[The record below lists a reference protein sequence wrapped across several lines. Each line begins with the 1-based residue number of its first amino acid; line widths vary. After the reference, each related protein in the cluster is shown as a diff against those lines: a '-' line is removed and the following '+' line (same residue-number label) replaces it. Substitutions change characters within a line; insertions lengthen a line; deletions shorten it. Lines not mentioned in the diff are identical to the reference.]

1 MRTFRLAMAQMN
13 ATVGD
18 LDGNAERIIA
28 SIREAGSLGADL
40 VVFPELALPG
50 YPPEDL
56 LLKPQFIRENQEG
69 LRHIATECADI
80 SAVVGFIDSDS
91 DIYNAAAVIHNREI
105 VGVYHKMYLPNYG
118 VFDEDRYFA
127 AGGECPVYTIS
138 GTPVGV
144 NICEDIWYATG
155 PAVVQRA
162 AGAEIIVNING
173 SPFHAGKR
181 SFREKMLATR
191 AADNGLFVA
200 YVNLVGG
207 QDELVFDG
215 NSVVFTP
222 DGEISAEAMQ
232 FEEQLLVADLDVEAV
247 FRSRLRD
254 PRTRKERGADLTH
267 IGKPVKIH
275 VSDYTEKPP
284 SPIKGEG
291 WDGGD
296 NSVRPEPV
304 EGQASNTTSQN
315 PTHPVHPVHPVKR
328 DDETAEVYAALT
340 LGTRDY
346 VRKCGFS
353 KVLIALSGGIDSTL
367 VAAIAA
373 DALGSENVVGI
384 AMPSRYSSE
393 GSVLDAK
400 ALADNL
406 GTELWTLPIE
416 DAFSAYLDT
425 LAPKF
430 AGTETGVAEE
440 NMQSRIRGNLIMAVS
455 NKFNWLVL
463 TTGNKS
469 EMATGYATIYGD
481 MAGGY
486 AVIKDVPKQLVYEL
500 CRYRNTVGDK
510 PVIPQSVIDK
520 PPSAELRP
528 DQKDEDS
535 LPPYSVLDPIL
546 KAYVE
551 DDYAFDDIV
560 AMGYD
565 RDTVMQIITLVD
577 RNEYKRRQSPPG
589 IKITPRNFGR
599 DRRMPIA
606 NRYRPF

>member
-1 MRTFRLAMAQMN
+1 MAQMN

-18 LDGNAERIIA
+18 LDGNAERIVT
-28 SIREAGSLGADL
+28 SIREARSLGADL
-40 VVFPELALPG
+40 VAFPELALPG

-56 LLKPQFIRENQEG
+56 LLKPQFIRDNHDYL
-69 LRHIATECADI
+69 LRIATECREIA
-80 SAVVGFIDSDS
+80 AVVGFIDADS
-91 DIYNAAAVIHNREI
+91 DIYNAAAVIHNGKIAGIYR
-105 VGVYHKMYLPNYG
+105 KMYLPNYG

-127 AGGECPVYTIS
+127 SGSECPVYEIS
-138 GTPVGV
+138 GTQVGV

-162 AGAEIIVNING
+162 AGAELIVNING

-181 SFREKMLATR
+181 AFREKMLATR

-215 NSVVFTP
+215 ASVIFGP
-222 DGEISAEAMQ
+222 DGDLVAEATQ
-232 FEEQLLVADLDVEAV
+232 FEEQLLTADLEVESV

-254 PRTRKERGADLTH
+254 PRTRKERAADISH
-267 IGKPVKIH
+267 IGTPVNISLSAFDELNSKPALT
-275 VSDYTEKPP
+275 TER
-284 SPIKGEG
+284 SEEALGHSRTACNE
-291 WDGGD
+291 
-296 NSVRPEPV
+296 S
-304 EGQASNTTSQN
+304 
-315 PTHPVHPVHPVKR
+315 
-328 DDETAEVYAALT
+328 AEVYAALT

-346 VRKCGFS
+346 VQKCGFG

-373 DALGSENVVGI
+373 DALGSDNVVGI

-400 ALADNL
+400 ALANNL
-406 GTELWTLPIE
+406 GIELWTLPIE
-416 DAFSAYLDT
+416 DAFGAYLET

-486 AVIKDVPKQLVYEL
+486 AVIKDVPKQLVYKL
-500 CRYRNTVGDK
+500 CRYRNTIGDR

-551 DDYAFDDIV
+551 DDYAFEDIV
-560 AMGYD
+560 AMGFAPE
-565 RDTVMQIITLVD
+565 TVKHIISLVD

>member
-18 LDGNAERIIA
+18 FDGNAERIIT
-28 SIREAGSLGADL
+28 SIHEARALGADL
-40 VVFPELALPG
+40 IAFPELALPG

-56 LLKPQFIRENQEG
+56 LLKPQFIRENRERLG
-69 LRHIATECADI
+69 LIAAECRDI
-80 SAVVGFIDSDS
+80 AAVVGYIDADA
-91 DIYNAAAVIHNREI
+91 DIYNAAALIHDGEI
-105 VGVYHKMYLPNYG
+105 VGSYRKMYLPNYG

-127 AGGECPVYTIS
+127 AGNECPVYTVNGS
-138 GTPVGV
+138 PVGV

-162 AGAEIIVNING
+162 AGAELIVNING

-181 SFREKMLATR
+181 AFREKMLATR
-191 AADNGLFVA
+191 ASDNGLFVA

-215 NSVVFTP
+215 ASIIFGP
-222 DGEISAEAMQ
+222 DGEVVARAGQ
-232 FEEQLLVADLDVEAV
+232 FEEQILIADLEVEAV

-254 PRTRKERGADLTH
+254 PRTRKERATDLAH
-267 IGKPVKIH
+267 IGKPIQVA
-275 VSDYTEKPP
+275 VSDYAENTAKPA
-284 SPIKGEG
+284 I
-291 WDGGD
+291 
-296 NSVRPEPV
+296 
-304 EGQASNTTSQN
+304 QSNDPHTCDAQ
-315 PTHPVHPVHPVKR
+315 PL
-328 DDETAEVYAALT
+328 DETAEVYAALT

-346 VRKCGFS
+346 VRKCGFG

-367 VAAIAA
+367 VAAVAA
-373 DALGSENVVGI
+373 DALGSDNVVGL

-393 GSVLDAK
+393 GSILDAM
-400 ALADNL
+400 ALTDNL
-406 GTELWTLPIE
+406 GIELWTLPIE
-416 DAFSAYLDT
+416 DAFNAYLGT

-430 AGTETGVAEE
+430 EGTEPGVAEE
-440 NMQSRIRGNLIMAVS
+440 NVQSRIRGNLIMAVS

-500 CRYRNTVGDK
+500 CRYRNTIGEK

-551 DDYAFDDIV
+551 DDYGFDDIV

-565 RDTVMQIITLVD
+565 PDIVKHIITLVD

>member
-1 MRTFRLAMAQMN
+1 MRTFRLALAQMN

-28 SIREAGSLGADL
+28 SICEAHSFHADL
-40 VVFPELALPG
+40 IAFPELALPG

-56 LLKPQFIRENQEG
+56 LLKPQFIRENHEY
-69 LRHIATECADI
+69 LRRIVAECGGITAI
-80 SAVVGFIDSDS
+80 VGFIDSDA
-91 DIYNAAAVIHNREI
+91 DIYNAAAVIHDRKI
-105 VGVYHKMYLPNYG
+105 VGIYHKMYLPNYG
-118 VFDEDRYFA
+118 VFDEERYFA
-127 AGGECPVYTIS
+127 AGSECPVYTIN

-162 AGAEIIVNING
+162 AGAELIVNING

-181 SFREKMLATR
+181 AFREKMLATR
-191 AADNGLFVA
+191 AADNGVFVA
-200 YVNLVGG
+200 YVNLIGG

-215 NSVVFTP
+215 ASVIFGP
-222 DGEISAEAMQ
+222 DGESVAEAAQ
-232 FEEQLLVADLDVEAV
+232 FEEQLLIADLNVESV

-254 PRTRKERGADLTH
+254 PRTRKERAADLTR
-267 IGKPVKIH
+267 IGAPVKTH
-275 VSDYTEKPP
+275 VHGYTEKSENTHSSSTEEGLAP
-284 SPIKGEG
+284 SESRGQDGIENRFRTEPAEG
-291 WDGGD
+291 LMP
-296 NSVRPEPV
+296 SK
-304 EGQASNTTSQN
+304 ATK
-315 PTHPVHPVHPVKR
+315 HC
-328 DDETAEVYAALT
+328 DEAAEVYAALT

-346 VRKCGFS
+346 VRKCDFS

-373 DALGSENVVGI
+373 DALGSENVIGI

-393 GSVLDAK
+393 GSVLDAA

-406 GTELWTLPIE
+406 GIELWRLPIE
-416 DAFSAYLDT
+416 GAFSAYLDT

-500 CRYRNTVGDK
+500 CRYRNTIGDS

-565 RDTVMQIITLVD
+565 ADTVKHIITLVD

>member
-18 LDGNAERIIA
+18 FDGNAERIIT
-28 SIREAGSLGADL
+28 SIHEARALGADL
-40 VVFPELALPG
+40 IAFPELALPG

-56 LLKPQFIRENQEG
+56 LLKPQFIRENRERLG
-69 LRHIATECADI
+69 LIAAECRDI
-80 SAVVGFIDSDS
+80 AAVVGYIDADA
-91 DIYNAAAVIHNREI
+91 DIYNAAALIHDGEI
-105 VGVYHKMYLPNYG
+105 VGSYRKMYLPNYG

-127 AGGECPVYTIS
+127 AGSECPVYTVNGS
-138 GTPVGV
+138 PVGV

-162 AGAEIIVNING
+162 AGAELIVNING

-181 SFREKMLATR
+181 AFREKMLATR
-191 AADNGLFVA
+191 ASDNGLFVA

-215 NSVVFTP
+215 ASIIFGP
-222 DGEISAEAMQ
+222 DGEVVARAGQ
-232 FEEQLLVADLDVEAV
+232 FEEQILIADLEVEAV

-254 PRTRKERGADLTH
+254 PRTRKERATDLAH
-267 IGKPVKIH
+267 IGKPIQVA
-275 VSDYTEKPP
+275 VSDYAENTAKPA
-284 SPIKGEG
+284 I
-291 WDGGD
+291 
-296 NSVRPEPV
+296 
-304 EGQASNTTSQN
+304 QSNGPYTCDAQ
-315 PTHPVHPVHPVKR
+315 PL
-328 DDETAEVYAALT
+328 DETAEVYAALT

-346 VRKCGFS
+346 VRKCGFG

-367 VAAIAA
+367 VAAVAA
-373 DALGSENVVGI
+373 DALGSDNVVGI

-393 GSVLDAK
+393 GSVLDAM

-406 GTELWTLPIE
+406 GIELWTLPIE
-416 DAFSAYLDT
+416 DAFNAYLGT

-430 AGTETGVAEE
+430 EGTEPGVAEE
-440 NMQSRIRGNLIMAVS
+440 NVQSRIRGNLIMAVS

-500 CRYRNTVGDK
+500 CRYRNTIGEK

-551 DDYAFDDIV
+551 DDYGFDDIV

-565 RDTVMQIITLVD
+565 PDIVKHIITLVD

>member
-1 MRTFRLAMAQMN
+1 MRKFRLALAQIDV
-13 ATVGD
+13 AVGD
-18 LDGNAERIIA
+18 LEGNAKKIIEYIGRA
-28 SIREAGSLGADL
+28 REVGADL
-40 VVFPELALPG
+40 VAFPEMAIPG

-56 LLKPQFIRENQEG
+56 LFKPQFIQENLARLEQITAASKG
-69 LRHIATECADI
+69 I
-80 SAVVGFIDSDS
+80 AVVTGFIDSDR
-91 DIYNAAAVIHNREI
+91 DVYNAAAFIYDGQLI
-105 VGVYHKMYLPNYG
+105 GKYHKMYLPNYG
-118 VFDEDRYFA
+118 VFDEDRYFKT
-127 AGGECPVYTIS
+127 GTKCPVYTIN

-155 PAVVQRA
+155 PTVVQRA
-162 AGAEIIVNING
+162 AGAELIVNING

-215 NSVVFTP
+215 DSMIYDP
-222 DGEISAEAMQ
+222 EGEAVAHASQ
-232 FEEQLLVADLDVEAV
+232 FREELLVADLDVESV

-254 PRTRKERGADLTH
+254 PRLRKERDRMLDE
-267 IGKPVKIH
+267 IGTPVLVD
-275 VSDYTEKPP
+275 VSGYSANGEKPD
-284 SPIKGEG
+284 I
-291 WDGGD
+291 
-296 NSVRPEPV
+296 PE
-304 EGQASNTTSQN
+304 QDRAAF
-315 PTHPVHPVHPVKR
+315 
-328 DDETAEVYAALT
+328 DEVGEVYEALV

-353 KVLIALSGGIDSTL
+353 KVLIALSGGIDSTI
-367 VAAIAA
+367 VAAIAV
-373 DALGSENVVGI
+373 DDLGSENVVVI

-393 GSVLDAK
+393 GSVSDAK
-400 ALADNL
+400 TLADNL
-406 GTELWTLPIE
+406 GIEMWTVPIE
-416 DAFSAYLDT
+416 EPFTAFLNT
-425 LAPKF
+425 LSPHF
-430 AGTETGVAEE
+430 EGTEWGVAEE
-440 NMQSRIRGNLIMAVS
+440 NIQSRIRGNLIMAMS
-455 NKFNWLVL
+455 NKFGWLVL

-486 AVIKDVPKQLVYEL
+486 AVIKDVPKILVYEL
-500 CRYRNTVGDK
+500 CRYRNRVAGKDL
-510 PVIPQSVIDK
+510 IPQTVIDK

-528 DQKDEDS
+528 DQFDEDS

-551 DDYAFDDIV
+551 DDLSYDEIIGL
-560 AMGYD
+560 GYSEED
-565 RDTVMQIITLVD
+565 VKRAITLVD
-577 RNEYKRRQSPPG
+577 RNEYKRRQAPPG

>member
-1 MRTFRLAMAQMN
+1 MAQMN

-18 LDGNAERIIA
+18 LDGNSERIVAAIQ
-28 SIREAGSLGADL
+28 EAHNFGADL
-40 VVFPELALPG
+40 VAFPELALPG

-56 LLKPQFIRENQEG
+56 LLKPQFIRENNDRLLQ
-69 LRHIATECADI
+69 IAADCQGI
-80 SAVVGFIDSDS
+80 AAIVGFIDADA
-91 DIYNAAAVIHNREI
+91 DIYNAAAVIYDGKV
-105 VGVYHKMYLPNYG
+105 VGIYRKMYLPNYG

-127 AGGECPVYTIS
+127 AGSECPVYKIN
-138 GTPVGV
+138 GTQVGV

-162 AGAEIIVNING
+162 AGAELIVNING

-181 SFREKMLATR
+181 AFREKMLATR

-215 NSVVFTP
+215 ASIILGP
-222 DGEISAEAMQ
+222 DGEIVAEAKQ
-232 FEEQLLVADLDVEAV
+232 FEEQLLVADLEVESV

-254 PRTRKERGADLTH
+254 PRTRKERAADITH
-267 IGKPVKIH
+267 IGKPIKIH
-275 VSDYTEKPP
+275 VSDYAETAAKPP
-284 SPIKGEG
+284 LLPTTPSSPP
-291 WDGGD
+291 
-296 NSVRPEPV
+296 SC
-304 EGQASNTTSQN
+304 TSMLN
-315 PTHPVHPVHPVKR
+315 N
-328 DDETAEVYAALT
+328 TAEVYAALT

-367 VAAIAA
+367 VTTVAA

-393 GSVLDAK
+393 GSVLDAMS
-400 ALADNL
+400 LADNL
-406 GTELWTLPIE
+406 GIELWTLPIE

-425 LAPKF
+425 LSSKF
-430 AGTETGVAEE
+430 AGTESGVAEE

-486 AVIKDVPKQLVYEL
+486 AVIKDVPKQLVYDL
-500 CRYRNTVGDK
+500 CRYRNTIGDK

-560 AMGYD
+560 ALGFD
-565 RDTVMQIITLVD
+565 PDTVKHIITLVD

>member
-18 LDGNAERIIA
+18 LDGNTERIIV
-28 SIREAGSLGADL
+28 SIREASSLGADL
-40 VVFPELALPG
+40 VAFPELALPG

-56 LLKPQFIRENQEG
+56 LLKPQFIRENQER
-69 LRHIATECADI
+69 LRQIAAECTDI
-80 SAVVGFIDSDS
+80 TAVVGFIDSDS
-91 DIYNAAAVIHNREI
+91 DIYNAAAFIHNGEVIGKYR
-105 VGVYHKMYLPNYG
+105 KMYLPNYG

-127 AGGECPVYTIS
+127 AGGECSVYTVN
-138 GTPVGV
+138 GTHVGV

-181 SFREKMLATR
+181 AFREKMLATR

-215 NSVVFTP
+215 NSIVFTP
-222 DGEISAEAMQ
+222 DGEILAEAVQ

-328 DDETAEVYAALT
+328 DDDTAEVYAALT

-406 GTELWTLPIE
+406 GFELWTLPIE

-500 CRYRNTVGDK
+500 CRYRNTIGGT

-528 DQKDEDS
+528 NQKDEDS

-565 RDTVMQIITLVD
+565 RDTVKQIITLVD

>member
-18 LDGNAERIIA
+18 LDGNTERIIA
-28 SIREAGSLGADL
+28 SIREARSMGADL
-40 VVFPELALPG
+40 VAFPELALPG

-56 LLKPQFIRENQEG
+56 LLKPQFIQENHEY
-69 LRHIATECADI
+69 LRRITAECSGITAI
-80 SAVVGFIDSDS
+80 VGFIDSDA
-91 DIYNAAAVIHNREI
+91 DIYNAAAVIHDGEI
-105 VGVYHKMYLPNYG
+105 VGTYRKMYLPNYG

-127 AGGECPVYTIS
+127 AGSECPVYTIN
-138 GTPVGV
+138 GTPIGV

-181 SFREKMLATR
+181 AFREKMLATR

-215 NSVVFTP
+215 GSLIFDP
-222 DGEISAEAMQ
+222 EGEIVSEAAQ
-232 FEEQLLVADLDVEAV
+232 FEEQILVADLDVEAV

-267 IGKPVKIH
+267 IGKPVN
-275 VSDYTEKPP
+275 VRLSEYSENAVKPALP
-284 SPIKGEG
+284 YVPTQAE
-291 WDGGD
+291 
-296 NSVRPEPV
+296 SVELR
-304 EGQASNTTSQN
+304 
-315 PTHPVHPVHPVKR
+315 HKY
-328 DDETAEVYAALT
+328 DETAEVYAALT

-373 DALGSENVVGI
+373 DALGSDNVVGI

-406 GTELWTLPIE
+406 GIELWTLPIE
-416 DAFSAYLDT
+416 DAFSAYLGT

-500 CRYRNTVGDK
+500 CRYRNTVGDA

-565 RDTVMQIITLVD
+565 RDTVKQIITLVD